1 MSDSI
6 ITKKA
11 LAMAMKTLMDK
22 MPFNKINVGHICD
35 MCDLNRKS
43 FYYHFKDKYDL
54 VNWIYYT
61 EFIETIQTQLYID
74 GWVFLNDIC
83 KYFYKNRTFYIN
95 AFEVSGQNSFQDY
108 FREVLHPFVFNYL
121 KEILTTDEN
130 DENLEFFSIFF
141 ADAFIVAIERWLKE
155 TPCRP
160 PDDFINLLKTS
171 VGGLAQKIVCDM
183 NEEHLITP

>member
-11 LAMAMKTLMDK
+11 LAMAMKALMEK

-61 EFIETIQTQLYID
+61 EFIETIQTPFYKD
-74 GWVFLNDIC
+74 GWAFLDDIC
-83 KYFYKNRTFYIN
+83 RYFYKNRVFYIN
-95 AFEVSGQNSFQDY
+95 AFQVSGQNSFQDY
-108 FREVLHPFVFNYL
+108 FRDILHPFVLNYL

-130 DENLEFFSIFF
+130 PEFFTIFF
-141 ADAFIVAIERWLKE
+141 TDAFIVAIERWLKE

-171 VGGLAQKIVCDM
+171 LGGLAKKIVYDM
-183 NEEHLITP
+183 NEDNLTTI

>member
-11 LAMAMKTLMDK
+11 LASSMKSLMGK
-22 MPFNKINVGHICD
+22 MPFSKISVGHICTE
-35 MCDLNRKS
+35 CDLNRKS

-61 EFIETIQTQLYID
+61 EFIETIQTQHYQD
-74 GWVFLNDIC
+74 GWFFLNDIC
-83 KYFYKNRTFYIN
+83 SYFYENRTFYIN

-108 FREVLHPFVFNYL
+108 FRAVLHPFILNYL

-130 DENLEFFSIFF
+130 PEFFEVFF
-141 ADAFIVAIERWLKE
+141 TDAFIVAIERWLKE
-155 TPCRP
+155 NPCRP
-160 PDDFINLLKTS
+160 PDDFIKLLKTS
-171 VGGLAQKIVCDM
+171 VGSLAKKIISEM
-183 NEEHLITP
+183 NEDHSSP